1 MRSLVFSRRRAL
13 RASAAVTVAAL
24 CGTLLAACGGDSDN
38 ASADDGKPVT
48 LTFWGWAKG
57 TQEVVAAFNADHP
70 DIQIKFEEIPSGNN
84 GGYAKISNAVKAGNA
99 PDIFNVEYPQLP
111 DFVSQGAVQ
120 DISGLV
126 DDGLK
131 AKYLPQANELT
142 SLGGKT
148 WALPLDVAPQAF
160 YYRKDLFQKAGI
172 TVPKTWDEFRTAAE
186 KLKAAQPKTRIATF
200 FPDDPTTFEAMA
212 WQNGARWFAAEN
224 DAWKVNLTGPETNKV
239 SDYWQKLI
247 NDDLVQVHPSFSQQ
261 WTASLQK
268 GETAGY
274 LGASWGAG
282 VLKANLGTSPGMDG
296 NWAVA
301 PMPTWDG
308 APASGMLGGTTF
320 AVSKDSKKAK
330 AAVEFA
336 TWATTTPEGIKARIA
351 TGTSSSYPA
360 ATALIPVAKE
370 AFNTDFYGGQDIY
383 SVYTDAA
390 KSIKPGWTWGPAMGV
405 TNGSLKD
412 SFGKVAGKTG
422 TIGEALTTAQQ
433 DTLDE
438 FKNRGL
444 KVAQ

>member
-1 MRSLVFSRRRAL
+1 MRSPVFSRRRL
-13 RASAAVTVAAL
+13 RRAGAAITAAAL
-24 CGTLLAACGGDSDN
+24 CGTLLAACGDDQDD
-38 ASADDGKPVT
+38 ASAADGKLVT

-57 TQEVVAAFNADHP
+57 TQEVVAIFNASHP
-70 DIQIKFEEIPSGNN
+70 DIRIKFEEIPSGNA
-84 GGYAKISNAVKAGNA
+84 GGYAKIANAVKAGNA
-99 PDIFNVEYPQLP
+99 PDVFNVEYPQLP

-126 DDGLK
+126 DDGLR

-160 YYRKDLFQKAGI
+160 FYRKDLFRKAGI

-212 WQNGARWFAAEN
+212 WQNGARWFAAGN
-224 DAWKVNLTGPETNKV
+224 DAWKVNLTGPETDKAA
-239 SDYWQKLI
+239 DYWQKLVD
-247 NDDLVQVHPSFSQQ
+247 DDLVQVQPSFSQQ

-282 VLKANLGTSPGMDG
+282 VLKANLGSAPGMDG

-301 PMPTWDG
+301 PMPTWNG
-308 APASGMLGGTTF
+308 EPSSGMLGGTTF

-330 AAVEFA
+330 AAIEFA
-336 TWATTTPEGIKARIA
+336 TWATTTPEGIKARIK

-360 ATALIPVAKE
+360 ATALAPVAKE
-370 AFNTDFYGGQDIY
+370 AFDTQFYGGQDIY
-383 SVYTDAA
+383 GLYAEAA

-422 TIGEALTTAQQ
+422 TIGEALTVAQQ
-433 DTLDE
+433 ATLDE
-438 FKNRGL
+438 FENRGL
-444 KVAQ
+444 KVAP